1 MSFYK
6 QMLGKKLSIKDLEA
20 VDTEFYN
27 SLVWMKYVSCQSL
40 CLILCLG
47 AHAPKAYGSRFVYVC
62 ICMSVTLISQR
73 LIKTRHWQMLTGT
86 VR

>member
-1 MSFYK
+1 
-6 QMLGKKLSIKDLEA
+6 MLGKKLSIKDLEA

-62 ICMSVTLISQR
+62 IYESIELNPDHCSCTCGPMQPNSIQLK
-73 LIKTRHWQMLTGT
+73 L
-86 VR
+86 